1 MGFYRK
7 TKLFS
12 YQLQVAAA
20 TFQLNCVP
28 RQLSLTACLWQLL
41 FRVLV
46 VKCHQF
52 SVTSLQQAVDSI
64 TLALPTEEMPMSWRN
79 EIEEIRRREELAKK
93 MGGEERIQR
102 QHDNG
107 RLTVRERIDALVDP
121 GSFHEI
127 GALAGRANYDGQS
140 ELKDFTPSNFVLGTA
155 DIDGRRVVIG
165 GDDFTVRGGAADAKI
180 GDKSGYGEKYALEM
194 RLPLIRLVD
203 GSGGGGSVKTLEMV
217 GHSYVPALHGFE
229 TTMKLMGVVPVIC
242 ACMGSVA
249 GLGAVRVTISHFSL
263 MIKGTSQLFVAGPPV
278 VERGFG
284 KPVGKN
290 ELGGSQI
297 HAHGS
302 GAVDNEVES
311 EPEAFKTI
319 KLFLSY
325 LPQNVWQAPTRTE
338 RTDRVDRR
346 EESLLTVI
354 PRDRRQMYQI
364 REIINAIVDV
374 DSFFEINAG
383 YGESLVVGLA
393 RLDGFSIG
401 VIAND
406 TCHHGGAV
414 NATASEKMM
423 RFVDL
428 CDTFHI
434 PVVNLVDNPG
444 FLIGVQAEEEGTVR
458 LGSRALMA
466 IYQSTVPW
474 VSVIIRRCYG
484 VAGAGHGKTDGL
496 NLRYAWPSADWG
508 SLPIEGGVQAAY
520 RRDIEAAED
529 ADARRQELE
538 DMLEQYRSPLR
549 TAEAFGVEDVL
560 DPRDTRPL
568 LCDWVE
574 LAYEIIPTQL
584 GPKARSPRA

>member
-1 MGFYRK
+1 
-7 TKLFS
+7 
-12 YQLQVAAA
+12 
-20 TFQLNCVP
+20 
-28 RQLSLTACLWQLL
+28 
-41 FRVLV
+41 
-46 VKCHQF
+46 
-52 SVTSLQQAVDSI
+52 
-64 TLALPTEEMPMSWRN
+64 
-79 EIEEIRRREELAKK
+79 
-93 MGGEERIQR
+93 
-102 QHDNG
+102 
-107 RLTVRERIDALVDP
+107 
-121 GSFHEI
+121 
-127 GALAGRANYDGQS
+127 
-140 ELKDFTPSNFVLGTA
+140 
-155 DIDGRRVVIG
+155 
-165 GDDFTVRGGAADAKI
+165 
-180 GDKSGYGEKYALEM
+180 
-194 RLPLIRLVD
+194 
-203 GSGGGGSVKTLEMV
+203 
-217 GHSYVPALHGFE
+217 
-229 TTMKLMGVVPVIC
+229 
-242 ACMGSVA
+242 
-249 GLGAVRVTISHFSL
+249 
-263 MIKGTSQLFVAGPPV
+263 
-278 VERGFG
+278 
-284 KPVGKN
+284 
-290 ELGGSQI
+290 
-297 HAHGS
+297 
-302 GAVDNEVES
+302 
-311 EPEAFKTI
+311 
-319 KLFLSY
+319 
-325 LPQNVWQAPTRTE
+325 
-338 RTDRVDRR
+338 
-346 EESLLTVI
+346 
-354 PRDRRQMYQI
+354 MYQI

-401 VIAND
+401 IIAND

-549 TAEAFGVEDVL
+549 TAEAFGVEEVI